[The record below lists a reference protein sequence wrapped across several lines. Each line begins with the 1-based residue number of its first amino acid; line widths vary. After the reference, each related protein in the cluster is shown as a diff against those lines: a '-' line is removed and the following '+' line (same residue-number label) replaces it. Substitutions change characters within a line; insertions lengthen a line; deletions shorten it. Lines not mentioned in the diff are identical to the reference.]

1 MNKLFS
7 IFFSLFGLIVCAQKP
22 IEINDSHYKLILPR
36 NVNMET
42 LELQCLEQAKLRA
55 IEKECGVRISE
66 VTINNVSEQNGDID
80 QSFQTLT
87 KTQVNGEWI
96 RDTKDPVF
104 KWTCSGSAL
113 EVEAFVSGLVQ
124 KFPEEGRVKLN
135 LLTAT
140 DKALKNT
147 TTQFKDGSNLYLQ
160 VKASQKGY
168 LSVYYVDHI
177 TNIAYRL
184 FPSSSKNNIDMVTI
198 QGDKAY
204 TLFAGATDI
213 AEHEQS
219 PALNTYLSSN
229 KKPQID
235 ELVVIYSDSNLKKP
249 MLSYDNSSKLYT
261 LTLEDFYT
269 WKAGLYGK
277 NNQVSIGTIPITI
290 Q

>member
-7 IFFSLFGLIVCAQKP
+7 IFFSLFGLFVYAQKP
-22 IEINDSHYKLILPR
+22 IEINDSRYKLLLPR

-66 VTINNVSEQNGDID
+66 VTINNVREQNGDID

-249 MLSYDNSSKLYT
+249 MLSYDNASKLYT

-269 WKAGLYGK
+269 WKASLYGK